1 MTYPIPTAVPRSL
14 RAGDTATWRRSLS
27 DYPASSGWVL
37 SYVLVKSDTQI
48 IITANASG
56 ADHLVSVVPAT
67 TLGWIPGIYAWQER
81 VALAGAIHTLSTG
94 TLEIIASFA
103 AATTGLDARS
113 HAQKTL
119 SALESWIECHDLAV
133 ADYEIAGRKMQFIP
147 IADLLQL
154 RDAYRREVRGQGGQS
169 GRVYMRF

>member
-1 MTYPIPTAVPRSL
+1 MTYPIPTAVPLTL
-14 RAGDTATWRRSLS
+14 RAGDTATWRRSLA

-37 SYVLVKSDTQI
+37 SYVLVKAGTQI
-48 IITANASG
+48 TLTAAASG
-56 ADHLVSVVPAT
+56 ADHLVSVAPAT
-67 TLGWIPGIYAWQER
+67 TSGWAPGSYAWQER

-119 SALESWIECHDLAV
+119 AALEAWIEGHDLAV
-133 ADYEIAGRKMQFIP
+133 AEYEIAGRRMQYIP
-147 IADLLQL
+147 IAELLKL